1 MATQPGYSRHSRT
14 PTVAVMIQKGAIQI
28 RENNET
34 WLHLTSLPFNLSY
47 YSMIQETGQSMTP
60 DTFRIEHRYLELPD
74 SFYTA
79 QPPKPVSGARVVC
92 FNHKLADTMGFHVR
106 NEQDWAGVGAGREL
120 LEGMEPVAMKYTGHQ
135 FGMYNP
141 ELGDGRGLLLW
152 ETVGP
157 DGTRWDWHLK
167 GAGTTPYSRF
177 GDGRAVLRSTI
188 REYLCS
194 EAMNGLGIATT
205 RALFMVSATDPVRR
219 ESIETAA
226 TLMRVAH
233 SHIRFGH
240 FEFAAYH
247 EGPDAIETLIEHVI
261 ALHYPHLIE
270 LPREQRHQRWFAEVV
285 ERTARLIADWQTVG
299 FCHGVMNSDNMSIIG
314 DTFDYGPYAF
324 LDDFDAG
331 FVCNHSDHEG
341 RYAYNRQPQVGF
353 TNCQYLA
360 NALLPAMGEDGV
372 REGLKQYEAAYNQRF
387 EQNMRDKL
395 GLLEPEDNDLR
406 LIMDTLTMLH
416 EHSVDYTRFF
426 RALSNLHRHG
436 TSPVRDLFIDRSVAD
451 EWLERYEERLTREN
465 RAHDEREYAMRGVNP
480 KYILR
485 NYLAQQVIMEAA
497 NGDYGPMKE
506 LIAVLEKPF
515 DEQPEFE
522 HYAALPPE
530 WGKHLNISC
539 SS

>member
-1 MATQPGYSRHSRT
+1 MT
-14 PTVAVMIQKGAIQI
+14 
-28 RENNET
+28 N
-34 WLHLTSLPFNLSY
+34 
-47 YSMIQETGQSMTP
+47 QS
-60 DTFRIEHRYLELPD
+60 FRVEHRYLELPD
-74 SFYTA
+74 SFYTRV
-79 QPPKPVSGARVVC
+79 QPKPLKGAKMVC
-92 FNHKLADTMGFHVR
+92 FNHKLAGQMGFHVN
-106 NEQDWAGVGAGREL
+106 NESDWTAVGAGAEL
-120 LEGMEPVAMKYTGHQ
+120 LEGMDPVAMKYTGHQ

-152 ETVGP
+152 ETVAP

-194 EAMNGLGIATT
+194 EAMHGLGIATT
-205 RALFMVSATDPVRR
+205 RALFMVSAKDPVRR

-226 TLMRVAH
+226 ALMRVAN

-247 EGPDAIETLIEHVI
+247 EGPETLRALLEHVI
-261 ALHYPHLIE
+261 ALHFPHLIE
-270 LPREQRHQRWFAEVV
+270 LPEDERHGRWFGEVV
-285 ERTARLIADWQTVG
+285 ARTARLIADWQAVG

-314 DTFDYGPYAF
+314 DTFDYGPYAL

-353 TNCQYLA
+353 TNCQMLA
-360 NALLPAMGEDGV
+360 NALLPVMGEDAV
-372 REGLKQYEAAYNQRF
+372 RAGLEHYESAYNERF
-387 EQNMRDKL
+387 LQNMRDKL
-395 GLLEPEDNDLR
+395 GLAETEPEDSS
-406 LIMDTLTMLH
+406 LIMDTLTLLH
-416 EHSVDYTRFF
+416 EHHVDYTRFF
-426 RALSNLHRHG
+426 RALSNLHRDGHA
-436 TSPVRDLFIDRSVAD
+436 PVRDLFVDRSVAD
-451 EWLERYEERLTREN
+451 EWLERYESRLTKET
-465 RAHDEREYAMRGVNP
+465 RAHDAREHAMRGVNP

-485 NYLAQQVIMEAA
+485 NYLAQQVIMEAQ
-497 NGDYGPMKE
+497 NGDYAPMKE
-506 LIAVLEKPF
+506 LLQVLARPF

-522 HYAALPPE
+522 SYAALPPD